1 MKIVTTAFPFVP
13 AVLGIHHFA
22 STYLPADVYCRAL
35 RLMGEAAILV
45 NATDFHSIY
54 ATNNGK
60 QDLKTCQSCHN
71 SYIDAY
77 KAFNIKFDHIITTD
91 EQKHIET
98 VHEAIKAIDK
108 HGLLYRK
115 NSSVIRCEQCS
126 SYLPS
131 LFIEKNND
139 KQICKLCGSNKLIEL
154 SSEHVWLKVSACGDL
169 IKKYQKKYTQAE
181 IVNEMDQFSNELK
194 DWDFTRDSQFGIH
207 YDDRLTIYL
216 WFESLIGYYTLVPD
230 IYKNNF
236 EFVHFFGKNIVYYH
250 GIIWPILLDCLSSG
264 KAQISN
270 LSVRGFMSSQSEIE
284 WNIEKLFARW
294 SVDAIRYYTI
304 YKVRDSIND
313 FTLKESEIEEIITQ
327 NLIRHSVHLTNRVRG
342 LIISKNLQTFTYDES
357 FVLEMEDKYLNK
369 ICGCYREARIN
380 AALKLISSYSSFA
393 NKLLTQAIKSKDFNI
408 GNLVYL
414 VVTMTL
420 LLSPIIPKAANEM
433 LLFKWEDE
441 LRMSDVKKILSSELK
456 KRFV

>member
-1 MKIVTTAFPFVP
+1 
-13 AVLGIHHFA
+13 
-22 STYLPADVYCRAL
+22 
-35 RLMGEAAILV
+35 MGEAAILV

-216 WFESLIGYYTLVPD
+216 WFESLIGYYTPV
-230 IYKNNF
+230 
-236 EFVHFFGKNIVYYH
+236 
-250 GIIWPILLDCLSSG
+250 S
-264 KAQISN
+264 
-270 LSVRGFMSSQSEIE
+270 
-284 WNIEKLFARW
+284 
-294 SVDAIRYYTI
+294 YT
-304 YKVRDSIND
+304 
-313 FTLKESEIEEIITQ
+313 
-327 NLIRHSVHLTNRVRG
+327 HLTLPTTPYV
-342 LIISKNLQTFTYDES
+342 
-357 FVLEMEDKYLNK
+357 
-369 ICGCYREARIN
+369 
-380 AALKLISSYSSFA
+380 
-393 NKLLTQAIKSKDFNI
+393 
-408 GNLVYL
+408 
-414 VVTMTL
+414 
-420 LLSPIIPKAANEM
+420 
-433 LLFKWEDE
+433 
-441 LRMSDVKKILSSELK
+441 
-456 KRFV
+456 